1 MNIILAS
8 NSKRRHEILV
18 SCGIRHK
25 VVPSN
30 AVEYMTISRLPEQV
44 VMINARIKAEI
55 VAKRFKSGYV
65 IGADTVVLIGGGRGR
80 PLQKII
86 GKPKNAKHA
95 KKMLKEMS
103 GKTIRVYTGLCVI
116 DVKKENL
123 ISDYEKSLVTVK
135 KLKDKEI
142 PGYFKLLGPYDKA
155 GGFSIEGPGSFIFDN
170 IKGSY
175 FNVLG
180 LPTAKLKEMF
190 EKLGV
195 DILTPPFLLRNIS
208 CRRKGGV
215 KEIRA

>member
-8 NSKRRHEILV
+8 NSKRRHEILA

-30 AVEYMTISRLPEQV
+30 AVEYMTISKLPEQV
-44 VMINARIKAEI
+44 AMINARIKAETVSKKI
-55 VAKRFKSGYV
+55 KSGCV
-65 IGADTVVLIGGGRGR
+65 IGADTVVLLGN
-80 PLQKII
+80 KII
-86 GKPKNAKHA
+86 GKPRNASHA

-103 GKTIRVYTGLCVI
+103 GKTIGVYTGLCVI

-123 ISDYEKSLVTVK
+123 ISDYEMSLVTVK
-135 KLKDKEI
+135 RLKDKEI
-142 PGYFKLLGPYDKA
+142 SVYFKLLGPYDKA
-155 GGFSIEGPGSFIFDN
+155 GGFSIEGVGSFIFDS

-195 DILTPPFLLRNIS
+195 RIL
-208 CRRKGGV
+208 
-215 KEIRA
+215 KEIRL

>member
-1 MNIILAS
+1 MKIILAS
-8 NSKRRHEILV
+8 SSKRRREILA
-18 SCGIRHK
+18 SCGIKHK
-25 VVPSN
+25 VVASN
-30 AVEYMTISRLPEQV
+30 AMEIGGRHTCPLQPKQV
-44 VMINARIKAEI
+44 VMINARIKAEA

-65 IGADTVVLIGGGRGR
+65 IGADTVVLLGK
-80 PLQKII
+80 KII

-103 GKTIRVYTGLCVI
+103 GKTIGVYTGLCVI

-123 ISDYEKSLVTVK
+123 ISDYEESLVTVK

-142 PGYFKLLGPYDKA
+142 PAYFKLLGPYDKA
-155 GGFSIEGPGSFIFDN
+155 GGFSIEGVGSFIFDD

-195 DILTPPFLLRNIS
+195 DIL
-208 CRRKGGV
+208 
-215 KEIRA
+215 KEIGRDV

>member
-8 NSKRRHEILV
+8 GSKRRREILA
-18 SCGIRHK
+18 SCGIKHK

-44 VMINARIKAEI
+44 AMINARIKAEA
-55 VAKRFKSGYV
+55 VAKKFKSGYV
-65 IGADTVVLIGGGRGR
+65 IGADTVVLLGK
-80 PLQKII
+80 KII
-86 GKPKNAKHA
+86 GKPKNASHA

-103 GKTIRVYTGLCVI
+103 GKTISVYTGLCVV
-116 DVKKENL
+116 DVEEESI

-135 KLKDKEI
+135 KLKTREI
-142 PGYFKLLGPYDKA
+142 PAYFKLLGPYDKA
-155 GGFSIEGPGSFIFDN
+155 GGFSIEGAGSFIFDD

-180 LPTAKLKEMF
+180 LPTARLKEMF

-195 DILTPPFLLRNIS
+195 SIL
-208 CRRKGGV
+208 
-215 KEIRA
+215 KEIGA